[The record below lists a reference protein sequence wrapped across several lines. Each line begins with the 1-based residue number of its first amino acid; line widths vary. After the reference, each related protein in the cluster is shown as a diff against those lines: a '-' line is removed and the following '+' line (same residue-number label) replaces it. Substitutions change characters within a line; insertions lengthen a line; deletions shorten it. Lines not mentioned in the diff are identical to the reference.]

1 MNLSVLL
8 LGLEAIIAYLFVLGA
23 HSLRHRFGQG
33 YFYALLGGMTAVMA
47 WVTDAGFQIEVSG
60 ITFVVGSTV
69 FYTALLLGV
78 FVIYVFDGPGAA
90 RIGISTVLF
99 VSILTPL
106 TAALLH
112 FHADLA
118 GFDLAWVPRPGLR
131 INAASAAATFL
142 DLIFLG
148 VAWELLGKPRLKLPF
163 WLRTYWTLLSVL
175 WLDVLIFSTA
185 AFAGSGNYLNI
196 MQGTLLSR
204 FIISAAAFPVLYS
217 YLLWGQRKKEIFFIN
232 RPVLSILL
240 QYSELQTEL
249 SEAKRENKRR
259 KLVEKDRDQLIVKLQ
274 ESRQKYKILS
284 EKFELISTTDEI
296 TGVPNR
302 RHFNQVLAKEWKRA
316 LRDGDEIAVLIM
328 DFDYFKN
335 YNDQYG
341 HLAGDDCLKR
351 LAAELS
357 SVFQRPGDFF
367 ARFGGDEFSAIL
379 PGTGKDGSIYLAR
392 KAQRHLARVKID
404 HHRPDG
410 GQYVT
415 ISIGIASSV
424 PSADQR
430 AEQLVN
436 RSDQAL
442 YRAKA
447 EGRNRIHYW

>member
-23 HSLRHRFGQG
+23 HSLRRRFGQG

-47 WVTDAGFQIEVSG
+47 WVTDAGFQIDVSG

-78 FVIYVFDGPGAA
+78 FVIYVFDGPGMA
-90 RIGISTVLF
+90 RIAISTVLF

-118 GFDLAWVPRPGLR
+118 GFDLSWIPRPGLR

-148 VAWELLGKPRLKLPF
+148 AAWELLGKPRLKLPF

-175 WLDVLIFSTA
+175 WLDVLIFTTG
-185 AFAGSGNYLNI
+185 AFAGSENYLNI

-204 FIISAAAFPVLYS
+204 LIISAIAFPVLYS
-217 YLLWGQRKKEIFFIN
+217 YLLWGQRKKEIFFVN
-232 RPVLSILL
+232 RPVLAILH
-240 QYSELQTEL
+240 QFSELQTEL
-249 SEAKRENKRR
+249 SDAKREIQRR
-259 KLVEKDRDQLIVKLQ
+259 KIVEKDRDQLIIQLQ
-274 ESRQKYKILS
+274 VSKQKYKELS
-284 EKFELISTTDEI
+284 KKYERASTTDEI

-302 RHFNQVLAKEWKRA
+302 RHFNKVLAKEWKRS
-316 LRDGDEIAVLIM
+316 LREGEEIAVLIM

-341 HLAGDDCLKR
+341 HLAGDDCLRR

-367 ARFGGDEFSAIL
+367 ARFGGDEFAAIL
-379 PGTGKDGSIYLAR
+379 PDTGKDGAIHLAQ
-392 KAQRHLARVKID
+392 KAQDHLAQVKID
-404 HHRPDG
+404 HQRPDG

-415 ISIGIASSV
+415 ISIGGASSI
-424 PSADQR
+424 PAGEQR
-430 AEQLVN
+430 SEQLIN
-436 RSDQAL
+436 HSDQAL
-442 YRAKA
+442 YRAKEA
-447 EGRNRIHYW
+447 GRNRIHYW